1 MNSSYC
7 YNLRTKL
14 KKGNRSFLHGPQDE
28 RQCTKKRRVPPI
40 RYAMSMMTNR
50 VVRLIFTLILF
61 PSASPFIQNGG
72 RHRRQQRRHI
82 IMHSTTMSDAI
93 VGPRVPINENFPGL
107 KKIYS
112 NPDIFVIEN
121 FLEDSYC
128 KDLIDKASEKK
139 LERSPVAYAGWTQ
152 DFKDLVEL
160 SSKGPIAWIALVS
173 SWFQVKDSGGNQLDL
188 VLHALQNYAIV
199 FVATTTI
206 IGGFTY
212 SRAQG
217 LKALRTS
224 TSTTL
229 DDMSNYGACEFVRQ
243 AARLFN
249 SCDSDETVIE
259 SSSSFMQEESA
270 LFEAPTVIRYEPDQ
284 ILAPHYD
291 ANRSADTEDANRGG
305 QTLATLLVYLNDV
318 EKGGMT
324 RFGKLN
330 AAAAIGHDDNNF
342 LIHGVNADDEKLV
355 VQPKQGDALLFFPA
369 DCRGQFDPRTE
380 HEGMSAIDEKWIA
393 RIWKHERRVPSP
405 FGLSESSL
413 SNID

>member
-1 MNSSYC
+1 MIWMEANQMIRLLFALISFQSVSSFVTTDGC
-7 YNLRTKL
+7 YQRGQK
-14 KKGNRSFLHGPQDE
+14 H
-28 RQCTKKRRVPPI
+28 
-40 RYAMSMMTNR
+40 
-50 VVRLIFTLILF
+50 ILQSTAN
-61 PSASPFIQNGG
+61 PDTILSPRI
-72 RHRRQQRRHI
+72 
-82 IMHSTTMSDAI
+82 
-93 VGPRVPINENFPGL
+93 PINENFPDL

-121 FLEDSYC
+121 FLEDSC
-128 KDLIDKASEKK
+128 CEDLIDKATEKK
-139 LERSPVAYAGWTQ
+139 LERSPVAYAGWTE

-160 SSKGPIAWIALVS
+160 SSKGPVAWIALLS
-173 SWFQVKDSGGNQLDL
+173 SWLQVKDSGGDQLEL

-199 FVATTTI
+199 FLVTTI
-206 IGGFTY
+206 AIGGFTY

-217 LKALRTS
+217 LQDLRTS

-229 DDMSNYGACEFVRQ
+229 DDMSHFGAREFVRQ
-243 AARLFN
+243 AAKLFY
-249 SCDSDETVIE
+249 SSDSYQTITE
-259 SSSSFMQEESA
+259 SSSSFMLEEAA

-318 EKGGMT
+318 EKGGLT

-330 AAAAIGHDDNNF
+330 AGAAIQYNGKECPVDEIDAEDN
-342 LIHGVNADDEKLV
+342 KLV
-355 VQPKQGDALLFFPA
+355 IQPKRGDALLFFPA

-380 HEGMSAIDEKWIA
+380 HEGMPAIDDKWIA
-393 RIWKHERRVPSP
+393 RIWRHQRRVPSP

-413 SNID
+413 SKIN

>member
-1 MNSSYC
+1 MA
-7 YNLRTKL
+7 K
-14 KKGNRSFLHGPQDE
+14 QA
-28 RQCTKKRRVPPI
+28 VI
-40 RYAMSMMTNR
+40 
-50 VVRLIFTLILF
+50 LIFSLILF
-61 PSASPFIQNGG
+61 PSASPFVQIYG
-72 RHRRQQRRHI
+72 RHQRKQRRHI
-82 IMHSTTMSDAI
+82 VHSTDAI

-112 NPDIFVIEN
+112 NPDVFVIEN

-128 KDLIDKASEKK
+128 KDLIEKASEKN
-139 LERSPVAYAGWTQ
+139 LERSPVAYAGWTE

-160 SSKGPIAWIALVS
+160 SSKGPIAWIALLS
-173 SWFQVKDSGGNQLDL
+173 SWFQVKESGGNQLDL
-188 VLHALQNYAIV
+188 VLHALQNFAIV
-199 FVATTTI
+199 FVAATI
-206 IGGFTY
+206 VIGGFTY

-217 LKALRTS
+217 LKDLRTS

-229 DDMSNYGACEFVRQ
+229 DDMGNYGAREFVRQ
-243 AARLFN
+243 AAMLF
-249 SCDSDETVIE
+249 DSSDSYETATK
-259 SSSSFMQEESA
+259 SSLSFMQEEAA

-318 EKGGMT
+318 EKGGLT

-330 AAAAIGHDDNNF
+330 AAAVIMRDDKNTLIHDNNM
-342 LIHGVNADDEKLV
+342 DDENLV
-355 VQPKQGDALLFFPA
+355 IQPKQGDALLFFPA

-380 HEGMSAIDEKWIA
+380 HEGMPAIDEKWIA
-393 RIWKHERRVPSP
+393 RIWKHQRRVPSP

>member
-1 MNSSYC
+1 
-7 YNLRTKL
+7 
-14 KKGNRSFLHGPQDE
+14 
-28 RQCTKKRRVPPI
+28 
-40 RYAMSMMTNR
+40 MTNQLM
-50 VVRLIFTLILF
+50 RLIFAFSLF
-61 PSASPFIQNGG
+61 PSVSPFVQIDG
-72 RHRRQQRRHI
+72 RNRLQQRRHI
-82 IMHSTTMSDAI
+82 MHSTMIPDAI

-139 LERSPVAYAGWTQ
+139 LERSPVAYAGWTE

-160 SSKGPIAWIALVS
+160 SSRGPIAWIALVS
-173 SWFQVKDSGGNQLDL
+173 SWFQVKDSGGNQIDL

-217 LKALRTS
+217 LKDLRTS

-229 DDMSNYGACEFVRQ
+229 DDMSNPGAREFVRK

-249 SCDSDETVIE
+249 SVDSCETAIE
-259 SSSSFMQEESA
+259 SSSSFMQEEAA

-305 QTLATLLVYLNDV
+305 QTLATLIVYLNDV
-318 EKGGMT
+318 EKGGLT

-330 AAAAIGHDDNNF
+330 NAAKIGNDDKND
-342 LIHGVNADDEKLV
+342 LIHGVVADDEKLV
-355 VQPKQGDALLFFPA
+355 IQPKQGDALLFFPA

-393 RIWKHERRVPSP
+393 RIWKHQCRVPSP
-405 FGLSESSL
+405 YGLSESAL
-413 SNID
+413 CNID

>member
-1 MNSSYC
+1 MRERGQISA
-7 YNLRTKL
+7 
-14 KKGNRSFLHGPQDE
+14 NRNMRSTIIKRVKPQ
-28 RQCTKKRRVPPI
+28 VL
-40 RYAMSMMTNR
+40 A
-50 VVRLIFTLILF
+50 LLLF
-61 PSASPFIQNGG
+61 PSLAFCFVENRCGQSL
-72 RHRRQQRRHI
+72 RRQGMHT
-82 IMHSTTMSDAI
+82 MHSTTAPNALGF

-121 FLEDSYC
+121 FLDESYC
-128 KDLIDKASEKK
+128 SDLINKASEKK
-139 LERSPVAYAGWTQ
+139 LEKSPVAYAGWTE

-173 SWFQVKDSGGNQLDL
+173 SWFQVKDSGGSQLDL

-199 FVATTTI
+199 FIIATAM

-212 SRAQG
+212 SRAEG
-217 LKALRTS
+217 LKSLRTS

-229 DDMSNYGACEFVRQ
+229 DNMNNHGPREFVRQ
-243 AARLFN
+243 AAKLFHP
-249 SCDSDETVIE
+249 EEGYQMATE
-259 SSSSFMQEESA
+259 SSSSFMQEEAA

-318 EKGGMT
+318 EKGGLT

-330 AAAAIGHDDNNF
+330 AANGHSDKNV
-342 LIHGVNADDEKLV
+342 LVNDEKPRDEKLV
-355 VQPKQGDALLFFPA
+355 IQPKRGDALLFFPA
-369 DCRGQFDPRTE
+369 DSRGQFDPRTE
-380 HEGMSAIDEKWIA
+380 HEGMPAIDEKWIA
-393 RIWKHERRVPSP
+393 RIWKHQRRVPAP

-413 SNID
+413 CSID